1 MGKGAQSNRY
11 LKQILLREISESGQ
25 KRLHESSVVVLGC
38 GASGSVI
45 SNTIVRA
52 GIGPVKIVDRDF
64 IELDNLHRQ
73 VLFDEATSKKAC
85 RRQLPPP
92 RNCGR

>member
-1 MGKGAQSNRY
+1 
-11 LKQILLREISESGQ
+11 
-25 KRLHESSVVVLGC
+25 
-38 GASGSVI
+38 
-45 SNTIVRA
+45 VRA

-64 IELDNLHRQ
+64 IELDNLQRQ